1 MKSDRHKFST
11 SLTLAAALA
20 VGIFASTPASA
31 QLPAPQPQGLDLQRF
46 MQGQQMYEA
55 GKYPDAIKAFDSIQK
70 DFPTSA
76 FIPAANLQLGLCYF
90 FTGDFDQGVAAL
102 RKNLTNK
109 NVAAEIL
116 EDSQALIPQLLSAK
130 AQKLP
135 PGDPSRKSTLD
146 AAVAEFD
153 AFIQKFPA
161 SPEIEQANLGK
172 ARSLYGM
179 EKFEEAAVPLRA
191 NMQKFP
197 GSESAL
203 ETQYMLALI
212 LNTQGNETMRNVK
225 APGEDKAAIAAYDE
239 AEKLLRDIVGKR
251 TDLAMMNDAQFQLGE
266 MLSTRG
272 SFPTT
277 QNKDAIF
284 YKALDAYRNT
294 YPNEVVVQ
302 AQTARIKR
310 FQELM
315 ADAGKRRD
323 VPALRHFQAVI
334 VREQGKLAE
343 LSARPDQTLAAKIK
357 SAQIYLELHKDKER
371 ERMDEAR
378 VLYHFVEKFTKDPE
392 QQKQILNGLT
402 LTYAAQHLP
411 EKAEEHYAKWI
422 EAFKNDPIGENL
434 PLLMG
439 AMYLDP
445 DPKVNNPKKAIE
457 YFDKQAVDFPNSRF
471 TGEAAMQS
479 ALALI
484 QLKDYEKAS
493 AKLKEFLAKSPAK
506 EQAVAAEF
514 GLAIVYKDTAQ
525 TDLAV
530 ETFRAVRNKYPGT
543 DQAEQAGYWVGQ
555 LLYGKGDA
563 KTAVTELKEFQSKN
577 PTSELV
583 PAAMLTLGQAQRDAG
598 QRDAAMKTWQEL
610 AEKYA
615 ASEAAPFGYFQRAAL
630 LHSEQ
635 KYEELKAVM
644 KEFVAKHPE
653 HDRVFGAYDYVA
665 QIQALQEKK
674 PEEAIKSYEEYAG
687 KYPNGKDAATAIV
700 KVSDLWKKMAEA
712 MGRFIT
718 IPQAQRETWRNYYDK
733 SVEAAEKVLEKY
745 PESGEVAAALQN
757 LLKAQEQLVL
767 AKLKA
772 DANVENYF
780 GELAKKFADKPSLA
794 NKIKF
799 TLAGYFAE
807 KDKPKALAMM
817 KEAFDPKLVF
827 APSDL
832 ETYAETLIEQKQYDE
847 ADKIADKLVADF
859 PLPKGGDPATLARSI
874 TEPTATSLFIKGKVL
889 QNRGKNA
896 EAASVFA
903 QLKKEYPWSSK
914 LLEADLGIG
923 LDLFMQ
929 KKYDESVKLIAPV
942 AKATAG
948 PVGIRA
954 KAMMTL
960 GQISEAEGDIDTAI
974 NNYIKIATFFEGV
987 PDLAAEG
994 LWRGAQL
1001 QEKKASGEVKQIPKA
1016 TPAPEKKTE
1025 PAKKAEPEKKAPE
1038 KKDAK

>member
-1 MKSDRHKFST
+1 MFPHPPFPMKTDCHTFSS
-11 SLTLAAALA
+11 SLALAAALA
-20 VGIFASTPASA
+20 LSMHAPA
-31 QLPAPQPQGLDLQRF
+31 QLPTPQPQGLDQQRF
-46 MQGQQMYEA
+46 AQGQQFYAA
-55 GKYPDAIKAFDSIQK
+55 GKYPEAIKAFDGIQK
-70 DFPTSA
+70 DYPTSA

-90 FTGDFDQGVAAL
+90 FAGDFDQGVAAL
-102 RKNLTNK
+102 RKNLSNK
-109 NVAAEIL
+109 NLTGEIV
-116 EDSQALIPQLLSAK
+116 EDSQALVPQLLSAK

-135 PGDPSRKSTLD
+135 PGERKPVLES
-146 AAVAEFD
+146 AVAEFD
-153 AFIQKFPA
+153 AFIQKFPQ

-172 ARSLYGM
+172 ARSLYGL
-179 EKFEEAAVPLRA
+179 EKFEDAAVPLHT
-191 NMQKFP
+191 NLQKYP
-197 GSESAL
+197 ASESVL

-212 LNTQGNETMRNVK
+212 LNTQGNETMRK
-225 APGEDKAAIAAYDE
+225 ATTEGEDKTAVAAYDE
-239 AEKLLRDIVGKR
+239 AETLLRTIVGKR

-266 MLSTRG
+266 MLSARG
-272 SFPTT
+272 SFKGS

-294 YPNEVVVQ
+294 YSNEVVVQ

-315 ADAGKRRD
+315 ADAGAKRD
-323 VPALRHFQAVI
+323 VAGLRHYQALI

-343 LSARPDQTLAAKIK
+343 LGQRPDQTLAAKIK
-357 SAQIYLELHKDKER
+357 SAQLYLELHKDKDR

-378 VLYHFVEKFTKDPE
+378 VLYHFVDKFTKDPE

-411 EKAEEHYAKWI
+411 EKAEEHFTKWI
-422 EAFKNDPIGENL
+422 TAFNNDPMGENL

-457 YFDKQAVDFPNSRF
+457 YFDKQATLFPTSKF

-484 QLKDYEKAS
+484 QLKQYEEA
-493 AKLKEFLAKSPAK
+493 AEKLKAYLGTNPPK
-506 EQAVAAEF
+506 EQAVGAEF
-514 GLAIVYKDTAQ
+514 GLAIVYKDTNQAA
-525 TDLAV
+525 LAV
-530 ETFRAVRNKYPGT
+530 EAFRAVRNKYPAT
-543 DQAEQAGYWVGQ
+543 EQAEQAGYWVGQ

-563 KTAVTELKEFQSKN
+563 KAAVTELKEFIAKN
-577 PTSELV
+577 AASELV

-598 QRDAAMKTWQEL
+598 QRDAAVKTWMEL
-610 AEKYA
+610 AEKHA
-615 ASEAAPFGYFQRAAL
+615 AAEAAPYSYFQRAAL

-635 KYEELKAVM
+635 KYDELKVVM
-644 KEFVAKHPE
+644 KDFVAKYPE
-653 HDRVFGAYDYVA
+653 NDRVFGAYDYVA
-665 QIQALQEKK
+665 QIQSLQEKK
-674 PEEAIKSYEEYAG
+674 LEEAIKSYEEYAA
-687 KYPNGKDAATAIV
+687 KYPNGKDAATAFV
-700 KVSDLWKKMAEA
+700 KVSDLWKKMAEG

-718 IPQAQRETWRNYYDK
+718 IPQASRETWRKYYDT

-745 PESGEVAAALQN
+745 PESGEVAPALQN
-757 LLKAQEQLVL
+757 LLKAQEQLVI

-780 GELAKKFADKPSLA
+780 NDIAKKFAEKPTLVS
-794 NKIKF
+794 KIKF

-807 KDKPKALAMM
+807 KDKPKALKMM
-817 KEAFDPKLVF
+817 KEAFDPALVY

-832 ETYAETLIEQKQYDE
+832 ESYAEALIEQKQYDD
-847 ADKIADKLVADF
+847 ADKVADKLVKDF
-859 PLPKGGDPATLARSI
+859 PLPKNGDPATLARSI

-889 QNRGKNA
+889 QNTGKNA

-903 QLKKEYPWSSK
+903 QLKREYPWSPK

-923 LDLFMQ
+923 IDLFMQ
-929 KKYDESVKLIAPV
+929 KKYDESIKLIAPV

-948 PVGIRA
+948 PVEIRA

-987 PDLAAEG
+987 PEFAAEG

-1001 QEKKASGEVKQIPKA
+1001 QEKKASGEVKQVPKA
-1016 TPAPEKKTE
+1016 TPAPEKK
-1025 PAKKAEPEKKAPE
+1025 AEPEMKASE